1 LFSINAYRVPSR
13 KELRSFG
20 LILATGFFV
29 IGMFPVVLRG
39 DSPGRRALALSLLF
53 AVTGLVVPSLLR
65 YVHQVWMLVGN
76 VLGWINS
83 KIILSLIF
91 YLIVTPVR
99 ILKSLM
105 AGDAMNR
112 KFDRKTDTYRV
123 VRKPREVSHMKHQF

>member
-1 LFSINAYRVPSR
+1 
-13 KELRSFG
+13 
-20 LILATGFFV
+20 
-29 IGMFPVVLRG
+29 MFPVVLRG